1 MSNLDVALAGFWQIA
16 RHWKN
21 GDKAKIELSCE
32 AGSLY
37 MQLSAML
44 GHPDQPHFPHPP
56 SHPPPPPPTSSC
68 KRKSPSQLRRQDRR
82 RKEAA
87 SRVEETVNDLVK
99 ETEPKPSEKNTKIKT
114 NVTEK
119 PPDSKKKHTSDQNKV
134 FLHDVEP
141 VQVTVSFQ
149 CDQCEFNGVSDKGL
163 KQHTRMK
170 HKVTQVDGNTTESED
185 EDSIQFETK
194 I

>member
-1 MSNLDVALAGFWQIA
+1 MLGSGKLPDTG
-16 RHWKN
+16 R
-21 GDKAKIELSCE
+21 IELSCE

-87 SRVEETVNDLVK
+87 SRVEETLNDLVK
-99 ETEPKPSEKNTKIKT
+99 EIEPKPSEKNTEIET
-114 NVTEK
+114 NVGEK
-119 PPDSKKKHTSDQNKV
+119 PPDSEKNHTSDHNKDFV
-134 FLHDVEP
+134 HDVEL

-149 CDQCEFNGVSDKGL
+149 CDY
-163 KQHTRMK
+163 R
-170 HKVTQVDGNTTESED
+170 DGKRTSVQATLV
-185 EDSIQFETK
+185 
-194 I
+194 